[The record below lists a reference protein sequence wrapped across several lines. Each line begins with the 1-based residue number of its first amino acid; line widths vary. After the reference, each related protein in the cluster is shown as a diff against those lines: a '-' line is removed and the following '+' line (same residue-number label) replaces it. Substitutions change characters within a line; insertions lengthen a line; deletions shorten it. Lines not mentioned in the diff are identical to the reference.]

1 MSLLVVGTVAF
12 DEIETPHGKSGRILG
27 GAATYVGL
35 AASHMIRDIRLSAVV
50 GEDFPNEYMRVFKER
65 GIDTSGISVVSGE
78 KTFYWSGR
86 YHDNMNIRDTLLTE
100 LNVLAGFKPVLPD
113 AYRNSE
119 YLMLGN
125 LTPAIQRSVIQQM
138 DTRPRL
144 ICMDTMNFWMDT
156 AWDDLLDVVSMVD
169 VLAVNEEEARE
180 LSGEYSLL
188 LAARK
193 ILTMGPEFV
202 IVKRGEHG
210 AMLFSGDE
218 KFCVPAMPL
227 ESVADPTGA
236 GDSFAGGFMGY
247 IARCGDTGFES
258 MKNALIYGTVLA
270 SFSVEKFGTERLLE
284 LSGKDIEERLAE
296 FVKMLSFSF

>member
-12 DEIETPHGKSGRILG
+12 DEIETPHGRSGRILG

-35 AASHMIRDIRLSAVV
+35 AASQIINDIRLSAVV
-50 GEDFPNEYMRVFKER
+50 GDDFPRDYMGIFTGR
-65 GIDTSGISVVSGE
+65 GIDTSGISVVPGE
-78 KTFYWSGR
+78 KSFYWSGR
-86 YHDNMNIRDTLLTE
+86 YHDNMNIRDTLCTE
-100 LNVLAGFKPVLPD
+100 LNVLAGFKPVLPP
-113 AYRNSE
+113 AYRDSE

-125 LTPAIQRSVIQQM
+125 LTPSIQRSVIQQM
-138 DTRPRL
+138 DKRPRL

-156 AWDDLLDVVSMVD
+156 AWDDLLDVISMVD
-169 VLAVNEEEARE
+169 VLAVNEEEARQ

-193 ILTMGPEFV
+193 IHTMGPDFV

-218 KFCVPAMPL
+218 KFYVPAMPL
-227 ESVADPTGA
+227 ETVADPTGA

-247 IARCGDTGFES
+247 IARSGDKGFES
-258 MKNALIYGTVLA
+258 MKNAIIYGTVLA

-284 LSGKDIEERLAE
+284 ISGEDIEKRLIE
-296 FVKMLSFSF
+296 FVKMMSFSL